1 MFEKDKNK
9 GILMRKRNSQHYSA
23 KQLQSE
29 PLVCAKFAHL
39 LYTFGVFFSKH
50 VLSCLVGYGINFVC
64 DFV

>member
-39 LYTFGVFFSKH
+39 LYTFGVFFQNMS
-50 VLSCLVGYGINFVC
+50 SLV
-64 DFV
+64 